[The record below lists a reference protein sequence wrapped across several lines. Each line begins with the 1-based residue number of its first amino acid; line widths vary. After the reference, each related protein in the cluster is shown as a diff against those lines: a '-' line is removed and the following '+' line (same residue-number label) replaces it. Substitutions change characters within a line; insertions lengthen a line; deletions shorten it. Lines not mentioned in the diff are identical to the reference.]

1 MSTKRASIFFR
12 TCIFGFRLPSGGSGE
27 TAMGEEAAVVLSWIV
42 PNVERGAPPW
52 MLDTVEHAE
61 DSDVTVA
68 RGSPRK

>member
-1 MSTKRASIFFR
+1 
-12 TCIFGFRLPSGGSGE
+12 
-27 TAMGEEAAVVLSWIV
+27 MGEEAAVVLSWIV